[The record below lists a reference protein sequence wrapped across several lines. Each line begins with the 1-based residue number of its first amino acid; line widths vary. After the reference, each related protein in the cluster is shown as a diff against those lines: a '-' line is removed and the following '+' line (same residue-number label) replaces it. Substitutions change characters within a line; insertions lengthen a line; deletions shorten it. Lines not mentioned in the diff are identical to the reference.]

1 MEDRITLKMLMML
14 AAGLMIALAL
24 LIYAGDRERA
34 EDTLLIMT
42 QEQYEDISEKLG
54 TKNPYQIAR
63 YFEAHANE
71 YNNQ

>member
-14 AAGLMIALAL
+14 AAGLMIVLAL

-54 TKNPYQIAR
+54 TKNPHQIAR

>member
-14 AAGLMIALAL
+14 AAGLMIVLAL

-54 TKNPYQIAR
+54 TKNPHQIAR
-63 YFEAHANE
+63 YFEAHMDE
-71 YNNQ
+71 Y